1 MKIKLLIV
9 PDKGKQ
15 IIFTPESEEEK
26 QVLKLFSEPNI
37 EIFKNVDFEIETCQG
52 GYYRP
57 YPVSNDSIV
66 LLIKKNTQ
74 CL

>member
-9 PDKGKQ
+9 PDEGKQ

-37 EIFKNVDFEIETCQG
+37 QIFKNVDFEIETCQG

-57 YPVSNDSIV
+57 YTASNSVV
-66 LLIKKNTQ
+66 LLLKKEDLAKQ
-74 CL
+74 